1 MVDKRQLESQG
12 YGLGAT
18 WGGPRKAKYYAPDGS
33 MIEAIPGH
41 LTDGHGTII
50 DRYLLLGYT
59 LTPPEHPK
67 PHCAGCNK
75 WHDTEAEVK
84 ACIKRSKARAK
95 KWDDWAKAKRNREG
109 SKETDELKKEVTEL
123 KESIKR
129 TEAMMKQLLGKKEER
144 K

>member
-1 MVDKRQLESQG
+1 MVDKRLLQSQG

-18 WGGPRKAKYYAPDGS
+18 WGGPQRTKYYAPDGS

-41 LTDGHGTII
+41 LTDGRGTMI

-67 PHCAGCNK
+67 PHCDGCHK
-75 WHDTEAEVK
+75 WHNTEAEVK
-84 ACIKRSKARAK
+84 TCIQRSKTRTK
-95 KWDDWAKAKRNREG
+95 KWDNWALSKRNKES

-123 KESIKR
+123 KESNQR
-129 TEAMMKQLLGKKEER
+129 MEAMMKQLLEKK
-144 K
+144 